1 MEKPLFTLTPVA
13 KAVSLQR
20 PAVCVVVDNPM
31 KPEAARVFEVPAGT
45 KVRDLDPGGRFP
57 YICRLEG
64 QWLLRAGWDRNL
76 GPGECVE
83 FMTYPQGGGNGG
95 SNFGRIILMV
105 VAMYLAVQTGG
116 FGLTGVAGMS
126 ASTAVSVGMFLATTV
141 INLLVPVGT
150 GDTAVASSQSVSTTY
165 NTNLSANQA
174 RLDQPIPVLYGRN
187 KTFPD
192 YAAEPYSSFA
202 DNDDQ
207 YFNALFCLGQGEY
220 KIESI
225 LIDDTNISNFSD
237 VRVNVL
243 PPGIVPTFVSANV
256 SNAAEV
262 TGNEVPEARY
272 IGPFIGCRPRTKASR
287 IAIDISFSRGLA
299 TYDASGNPGN
309 KTVGWK
315 VQYRAVDDFGVPLA
329 NDPLGNWQTL
339 ASPSLTAAQTEPVR
353 RTYEYDLATPCRP
366 QVRLVRTTPFDPNSR
381 VANTLEWAGMR
392 CFLQTAATL
401 CSTATHIEVR
411 MRATEQLSGL
421 TQRKIAVVS
430 RRRLR
435 TWHPVTG
442 FSAET
447 KETRNAAWALLDK
460 WTNPVYGDGYATGRY
475 DLEGLFDLAMK
486 LDTRQD
492 RFDAVFSQTYDSF
505 QADQMI
511 AQSGRSAVF
520 RRNAVMT
527 VTRDEQR
534 DIPVTAYNSRS
545 IAPGSVDISYAFAH
559 EGTPDG
565 VIVEYWDNRAWDW
578 MEITCPAPGV
588 ATPVRPQRL
597 KLFGVTGAKHAER
610 EGLYNAAQAYWRR
623 KFPSFTTELEG
634 MIPAFGSAVV
644 FAPSLPHWGHGGEVV
659 TTDNAG
665 PLFKATLSEPAA
677 WDGTAAKHY
686 ISMLRVDGS
695 LSPPYE
701 VTKGVSDFEVIFV
714 NTPDFTLFTQNA
726 YSERTR
732 YVFGAGAPY
741 ETIMRVLN
749 IRTTTD
755 EKGVRSFVVSG
766 VVDDERV
773 HTADKHLLPSG
784 PEVVIDPGTGLPVDP
799 EIPPVVQ
806 DPIDNPTDPGT
817 GSGTALIPYLGEPF
831 PPYLG
836 RDWGP
841 FEQTFHDVN
850 YIRFASH
857 GFAYVEVGNGDNIG
871 RIGSWWV
878 LGAGPYTPAQCGDF
892 SIRATLLEGDPLLD
906 GTMGAWLSLSQDR
919 SWNNQIPPDVT
930 GAETPG
936 SLVLFEIRLTASGE
950 VLASREMRM
959 GHAYAFDPSATST

>member
-1 MEKPLFTLTPVA
+1 MFTLTPVA

-64 QWLLRAGWDRNL
+64 QWILRAGWDRPL

-116 FGLTGVAGMS
+116 FGLTGVGGMS

-141 INLLVPVGT
+141 INLLVPVEA
-150 GDTAVASSQSVSTTY
+150 GDSAVASSQTASTTY

-174 RLDQPIPVLYGRN
+174 RLDQPIPILYGRN

-192 YAAEPYSSFA
+192 YAAEPYSTYA

-220 KIESI
+220 NIESL

-237 VRVNVL
+237 VQIKVL
-243 PPGIVPTFVSANV
+243 PPGTQPTLVSANV

-272 IGPFIGCRPRTKASR
+272 IGPFIGCRPRTKATK

-309 KTVGWK
+309 MTVGWK
-315 VQYRAVDDFGVPLA
+315 IQYRAVDDFGVPLA

-339 ASPSLTAAQTEPVR
+339 ATPSLTAAQTEPVR

-366 QVRLVRTTPFDPNSR
+366 QVRMFRTTPFDPNSR

-392 CFLQTAATL
+392 CFLQAPASL
-401 CSTATHIEVR
+401 CPTATHIEVK

-421 TQRKIAVVS
+421 TQRKIAVIS

-435 TWHPVTG
+435 TWHPTTG
-442 FSAET
+442 FSAAT
-447 KETRNAAWALLDK
+447 VETRNAAWALLDK
-460 WTNPVYGDGYATGRY
+460 WTNAVYGDGYADGRY
-475 DLEGLFDLAMK
+475 DLEGLYAMSVK
-486 LDTRQD
+486 WDTRQD
-492 RFDAVFSQTYDSF
+492 RFDAVFAQTYDSF

-511 AQSGRSAVF
+511 AQSGRAAVF

-527 VTRDEQR
+527 LTRDEQR
-534 DIPVTAYNSRS
+534 DMPVTAYNSRS

-559 EGTPDG
+559 EGTADG
-565 VIVEYWDNRAWDW
+565 VIVEYWDNRSWDW
-578 MEITCPAPGV
+578 VDITCPAPGV
-588 ATPVRPQRL
+588 VTPVRPQRL

-644 FAPSLPHWGHGGEVV
+644 FAPSLPHWGHGGELVSTVV
-659 TTDNAG
+659 G
-665 PLFKATLSEPAA
+665 PPFKATLSEPAA
-677 WDGTAAKHY
+677 WDGSATKHY
-686 ISMLRVDGS
+686 VSMLRADGS

-701 VTKGVSDFEVIFV
+701 VTKGSNEFEVVFV
-714 NTPDFTLFTQNA
+714 TTPDFTLFTQKA

-732 YVFGAGAPY
+732 YVFGAGVPY
-741 ETIMRVLN
+741 ETVLRVLN

-755 EKGVRSFVVSG
+755 EKGVRSFTISG

-773 HTADKHLLPSG
+773 HTADAHLLPSG
-784 PEVVIDPGTGLPVDP
+784 PEVPVDPITGLPLPIDP
-799 EIPPVVQ
+799 DLPPIVQ

-817 GSGTALIPYLGEPF
+817 GSGTALIPYMKEPF
-831 PPYLG
+831 PPDPS
-836 RDWGP
+836 RSWGP
-841 FEQTFHDVN
+841 FEQTYHDIN
-850 YIRFASH
+850 YIRFAS
-857 GFAYVEVGNGDNIG
+857 NGAAFVAFGSGDGGTTN
-871 RIGSWWV
+871 RLGSWWL
-878 LGAGPYTPAQCGDF
+878 LGGGAFTPAQCADF
-892 SIRATLLEGDPLLD
+892 QIRATLLEGDALLD
-906 GTMGAWLSLSQDR
+906 GVMDTWLVMSSDR
-919 SWNNQIPPDVT
+919 VWDNQIAADVT

-936 SLVLFEIRLTASGE
+936 SLVRFEIRLVASGE
-950 VLASREMRM
+950 VLETRDIRL
-959 GHAYAFDPSATST
+959 GHRYAFDPSASST